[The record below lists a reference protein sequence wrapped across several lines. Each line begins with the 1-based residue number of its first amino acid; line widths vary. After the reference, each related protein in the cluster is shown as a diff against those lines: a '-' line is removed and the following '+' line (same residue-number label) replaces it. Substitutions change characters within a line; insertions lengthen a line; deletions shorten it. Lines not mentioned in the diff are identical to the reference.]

1 MRVNAIALSWSI
13 NWSRSLT
20 IGSNNCL
27 LIGPNWPARQ
37 LVSAASSANT
47 NINGPV
53 ERSVRVVG
61 VHARKPL
68 TARRHFLTA
77 LNGFYRFHVKIRNQV
92 TLLSD
97 AMRNARYP
105 GRYI

>member
-1 MRVNAIALSWSI
+1 M
-13 NWSRSLT
+13 SLT
-20 IGSNNCL
+20 IRGSNGL

-37 LVSAASSANT
+37 LVCAVSSANT

-53 ERSVRVVG
+53 ERSVRVIG
-61 VHARKPL
+61 VHARKSL

-77 LNGFYRFHVKIRNQV
+77 LNGFYRFHVKISNQV

-97 AMRNARYP
+97 AMRDARYP